1 MGAQL
6 SICRVDPTVGTDNV
20 KETPLQLAA
29 SASNL
34 VESLTLFAELARKP
48 ACTKAKLLK
57 LIIESDSEQDASLD
71 TFKQQIESLSA
82 SEVTS

>member
-1 MGAQL
+1 M
-6 SICRVDPTVGTDNV
+6 

-34 VESLTLFAELARKP
+34 VESLTLFAELAREP

-71 TFKQQIESLSA
+71 IFKQQIESLSA